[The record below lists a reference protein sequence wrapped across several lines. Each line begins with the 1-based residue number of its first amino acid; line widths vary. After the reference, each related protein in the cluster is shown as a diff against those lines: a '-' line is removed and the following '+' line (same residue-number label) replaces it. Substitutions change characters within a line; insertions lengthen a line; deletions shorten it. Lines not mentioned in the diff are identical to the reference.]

1 MQNQH
6 FKYPDTKAYDF
17 VVHRLNERGVT
28 IDDLVNLTFKMQNE
42 FIKQLTKE
50 ECHEAVVD
58 VMHKREF
65 LNNAMVGLE
74 LDRLA
79 DEGHLEQPLQDII
92 KNDAGVFG
100 VDESLALQ
108 IAEMYGTIG
117 VTNFGYLDRVKSGII
132 KAYDRDDSHV
142 NTFID
147 DLLGA
152 IVAAACGKLAHHYA

>member
-1 MQNQH
+1 MQNIN
-6 FKYPDTKAYDF
+6 FKYPDTKAYNF
-17 VVHRLNERGVT
+17 VVDQLKRRGVSV
-28 IDDLVNLTFKMQNE
+28 DDLVNLTFKMQE
-42 FIKQLTKE
+42 DFIPNLTHD
-50 ECHEAVVD
+50 ECREAVID

-74 LDRLA
+74 LDRLTEENKVA
-79 DEGHLEQPLQDII
+79 QPLADII

-100 VDESLALQ
+100 VDEALALQ
-108 IAEMYGTIG
+108 IAELYGTIG

-132 KAYDRDDSHV
+132 KEFDTDGYHV

-152 IVAAACGKLAHHYA
+152 IVAAACGKLAHQEA

>member
-1 MQNQH
+1 MRNIN
-6 FKYPDTKAYDF
+6 FKYPDTKAFNF
-17 VVHRLNERGVT
+17 VVGRLEERGIT
-28 IDDLVNLTFKMQNE
+28 IDDLVNLTYKMQSE
-42 FIKQLTKE
+42 FIPELTKD
-50 ECHEAVVD
+50 ECREALTD

-65 LNNAMVGLE
+65 LNNAMVALE

-79 DEGHLEQPLQDII
+79 DEGQLAQPLEDII

-100 VDESLALQ
+100 VDEALALQ
-108 IAEMYGTIG
+108 ISEMYGTIG
-117 VTNFGYLDRVKSGII
+117 VTNFGYLDRVKSGVI
-132 KAYDRDDSHV
+132 KAYDTDDSHV

>member
-1 MQNQH
+1 MQNAD
-6 FKYPDTKAYDF
+6 FKYPDTKAYQF
-17 VVHRLNERGVT
+17 VVNRLQERGVT
-28 IDDLVNLTFKMQNE
+28 IDDLVNLTFKMQSE
-42 FIKQLTKE
+42 FLPELTQD
-50 ECHEAVVD
+50 ECREDLLD

-79 DEGHLEQPLQDII
+79 DEGQLKQPLQDIV

-100 VDESLALQ
+100 VDEALALQ

-132 KAYDRDDSHV
+132 KAFDKDGTHV

>member
-1 MQNQH
+1 MQNSH

-17 VVHRLNERGVT
+17 VVDSLKRRGVT
-28 IDDLVNLTFKMQNE
+28 IDDLANLVYKMQAE
-42 FIKQLTKE
+42 FIPELTNDD
-50 ECHEAVVD
+50 CRNAVID

-74 LDRLA
+74 LDRLTETGQVA
-79 DEGHLEQPLQDII
+79 EPLASII
-92 KNDAGVFG
+92 RNDAGVFG
-100 VDESLALQ
+100 VDEALALQ
-108 IAEMYGTIG
+108 IAELYGTIG

-132 KAYDRDDSHV
+132 KEFDTDGDHV

-152 IVAAACGKLAHHYA
+152 IVAAACGKLAHQDA

>member
-1 MQNQH
+1 MQNIN
-6 FKYPDTKAYDF
+6 FKYPDTKAFEF
-17 VVHRLNERGVT
+17 VVDQLKKRGVT
-28 IDDLVNLTFKMQNE
+28 IDDLVNLTFKMQEE
-42 FIKQLTKE
+42 FIPNLTHD
-50 ECHEAVVD
+50 ECREAVID

-74 LDRLA
+74 LDRLTEENKVA
-79 DEGHLEQPLQDII
+79 QPLADII

-100 VDESLALQ
+100 VDEALALQ
-108 IAEMYGTIG
+108 IAELYGTIG

-132 KAYDRDDSHV
+132 KEFDTDGHHV

-152 IVAAACGKLAHHYA
+152 IVAAACGKLAHQEA

>member
-1 MQNQH
+1 MQNTN
-6 FKYPDTKAYDF
+6 FKYPDTKAFNF
-17 VVHRLNERGVT
+17 VVERLQERGVT
-28 IDDLVNLTFKMQNE
+28 IDDLVNLTFKMQEE
-42 FIKQLTKE
+42 FISKLTHE
-50 ECHEAVVD
+50 ECREAVID

-74 LDRLA
+74 LDRLPEDNRVA
-79 DEGHLEQPLQDII
+79 EPLAAII

-100 VDESLALQ
+100 VDEALALQ
-108 IAEMYGTIG
+108 IAELYGTIG

-132 KAYDRDDSHV
+132 KQFDTDSGHV

-152 IVAAACGKLAHHYA
+152 IVAAACGKLAHQEA